1 MPSVNNAGV
10 NAPPIQYA
18 RTSDGISIAYCTHG
32 EGKAVVFMPTIP
44 FRHVGLLWAIS
55 PGDRRQAHA
64 LASAGRR
71 WVMFDPR
78 GMGSSGP
85 VDTFSLD
92 GFVTDLEAVADEL
105 GLNEFALMATTYSN
119 PIAVEYAVKHPDR
132 ISHLILTYPFLRSAE
147 ALRTPVLK
155 SIKALRGHDWG
166 VYTEASVHLIYGH
179 ARAEM
184 SQILSRVLKEGI
196 TPERA
201 WQVFELIDHFDM
213 TEQAK
218 RLKVPTLVIGER
230 NRSVAVE
237 HSRAVAAVIPSA
249 QFVLPETNEESLLA
263 AARFLGLL
271 PGDAPALAPP
281 VADTKSAVS
290 LTPRE
295 LEVLALVVA
304 GQSNRKIAEGL
315 VLSERTVARHIANIY
330 EKTAMHGRAE
340 ITAYA
345 LRHRLA

>member
-1 MPSVNNAGV
+1 
-10 NAPPIQYA
+10 
-18 RTSDGISIAYCTHG
+18 
-32 EGKAVVFMPTIP
+32 
-44 FRHVGLLWAIS
+44 
-55 PGDRRQAHA
+55 
-64 LASAGRR
+64 
-71 WVMFDPR
+71 MFDPR

-105 GLNEFALMATTYSN
+105 GLDEFALMATTYSN

-230 NRSVAVE
+230 NRSVSVE
-237 HSRAVAAVIPSA
+237 HSREVATVIPFA
-249 QFVLPETNEESLLA
+249 QFVLPETSEESLLA

-271 PGDAPALAPP
+271 PVNEPVPP
-281 VADTKSAVS
+281 VVDTKSAVL

-295 LEVLALVVA
+295 TEVLALLVA

-315 VLSERTVARHIANIY
+315 ILSERTVARHIANIY
-330 EKTAMHGRAE
+330 KKTGMHGRAE
-340 ITAYA
+340 VTAYA

>member
-1 MPSVNNAGV
+1 MDGV
-10 NAPPIQYA
+10 
-18 RTSDGISIAYCTHG
+18 SIAYCTHG

-44 FRHVGLLWAIS
+44 FRHVGLLWTIS
-55 PGDRRQAHA
+55 PGDRRQAHL

-85 VDTFSLD
+85 VDSFSLH

-105 GLNEFALMATTYSN
+105 GLDEFALMATTYSN

-155 SIKALRGHDWG
+155 SINALRGHDWS
-166 VYTEASVHLIYGH
+166 VYTEASVHLIYGY

-213 TEQAK
+213 TEQAR
-218 RLKVPTLVIGER
+218 RLKVRTLVIGER

-249 QFVLPETNEESLLA
+249 QFVLPETNDESLLA

-271 PGDAPALAPP
+271 PVNAPAPP
-281 VADTKSAVS
+281 AAATTSAVS

-295 LEVLALVVA
+295 IEVLALLVA
-304 GQSNRKIAEGL
+304 GQSNREIAEAL

-330 EKTAMHGRAE
+330 AKTGAHGRAE

>member
-1 MPSVNNAGV
+1 
-10 NAPPIQYA
+10 
-18 RTSDGISIAYCTHG
+18 
-32 EGKAVVFMPTIP
+32 
-44 FRHVGLLWAIS
+44 
-55 PGDRRQAHA
+55 
-64 LASAGRR
+64 
-71 WVMFDPR
+71 MFDPR

-92 GFVTDLEAVADEL
+92 AFVTDLEAVADEL
-105 GLNEFALMATTYSN
+105 GLEEFALMATTYSN
-119 PIAVEYAVKHPDR
+119 PIAVEYAVRHADR

-230 NRSVAVE
+230 NRSVSVE
-237 HSRAVAAVIPSA
+237 HSREVAASIPSA
-249 QFVLPETNEESLLA
+249 QFVLPETSEESLIA
-263 AARFLGLL
+263 AARFLGLSRVNE
-271 PGDAPALAPP
+271 PAAPLARTEG
-281 VADTKSAVS
+281 AASF
-290 LTPRE
+290 TPRE

-304 GQSNRKIAEGL
+304 GQSNREIAASL

-330 EKTAMHGRAE
+330 TKAGTHGRAE

-345 LRHRLA
+345 LRHRLV